1 MGISNIANEA
11 LTQFKHN
18 VFLVGITQHLTKIIL
33 HYKKEQ
39 ESLFTLCVLEKW
51 GSLKKWLTNS
61 SSITCEVAKL
71 GIEPKGSGT

>member
-39 ESLFTLCVLEKW
+39 ESLFTLCVLEK
-51 GSLKKWLTNS
+51 
-61 SSITCEVAKL
+61 
-71 GIEPKGSGT
+71 